1 MLEEYLIE
9 CCSPTLASIKTAN
22 LFNFPFTSENE
33 LHRQIDGW
41 NESLGSKGVSLMIL
55 RQNEHTALIYVYRKS
70 KLQMDLQKSGVA
82 SFLNDCGYEH
92 TDADD
97 ALNYLR
103 SKLRGNEDFPHEI
116 GLFLGYPLGDVVGF
130 IRNSG
135 KNCKFTGCWKVY
147 CNECEAVK
155 TFARFKKCSSMY
167 AQLWN
172 RGKSVL
178 QLTVAA

>member
-33 LHRQIDGW
+33 LHRQIGCW
-41 NESLGSKGVSLMIL
+41 NERLGSKGVSLMIL
-55 RQNEHTALIYVYRKS
+55 RQSEHTALIYVYRKT
-70 KLQMDLQKSGVA
+70 KLQNDLQKSGVA
-82 SFLNDCGYEH
+82 SFLADCGYER
-92 TDADD
+92 TDADN
-97 ALNYLR
+97 AIECLR
-103 SKLRGNEDFPHEI
+103 SKLACREKFPHEI
-116 GLFLGYPLGDVVGF
+116 GIFLGYPLGDVLGF
-130 IRNSG
+130 IRNAG

-147 CNECEAVK
+147 CNECEAAK